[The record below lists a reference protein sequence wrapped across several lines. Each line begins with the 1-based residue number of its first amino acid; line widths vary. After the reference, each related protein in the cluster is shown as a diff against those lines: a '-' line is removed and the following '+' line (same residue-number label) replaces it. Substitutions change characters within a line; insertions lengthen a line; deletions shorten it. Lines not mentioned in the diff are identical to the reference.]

1 MSDALQQAKLRGD
14 EARRLMEDD
23 GIVAFAIREMKK
35 QYINEWT
42 QTQQFETQKRES
54 TYTKLNMV
62 GDFEA
67 TMRQIIGNG
76 KLAEQQIIAL
86 QQRQKR

>member
-1 MSDALQQAKLRGD
+1 MSDSLQQAKLRGD

-23 GIVAFAIREMKK
+23 GIVAYAIREMKK
-35 QYINEWT
+35 VYINEWS
-42 QTQQFETQKRES
+42 QSQPFEDQKRERA
-54 TYTKLNMV
+54 YVKLNMV

-67 TMRQIIGNG
+67 QMQAIMGKGTEAERQI
-76 KLAEQQIIAL
+76 KAL